1 MNDSASMMA
10 LSNIITLALAPAF
23 LLVGVGSF
31 LNVLSLRLG
40 RIIDRARVLES
51 AWRADLP
58 EDALSRRHRQELITL
73 DRRMAAV
80 HWSISLCTAAA
91 LFICVLIAALFLS
104 DLGNV
109 SLGFGV
115 ALLFILVMGL
125 LISGLVL
132 FMVEIYLATRS
143 VRVSRELLR
152 GQPKPGR

>member
-40 RIIDRARVLES
+40 RIIDRARVLEG
-51 AWRADLP
+51 AWRAELV
-58 EDALSRRHRQELITL
+58 EDAQSRRHRQELVTL
-73 DRRMAAV
+73 DRRMAVV

-125 LISGLVL
+125 LISGLIL